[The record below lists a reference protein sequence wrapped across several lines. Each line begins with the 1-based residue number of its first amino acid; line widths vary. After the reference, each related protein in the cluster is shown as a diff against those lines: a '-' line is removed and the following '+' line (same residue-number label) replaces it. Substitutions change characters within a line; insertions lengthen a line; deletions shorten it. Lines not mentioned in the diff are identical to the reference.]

1 MQISK
6 LKAEVHH
13 LEESVKD
20 KEEFIRNL
28 EEEKSSELD
37 SCEKESA
44 AIRLHLTEALNE
56 QTTKVTQLEIQLA
69 DKECR

>member
-1 MQISK
+1 M
-6 LKAEVHH
+6 
-13 LEESVKD
+13 
-20 KEEFIRNL
+20 

-37 SCEKESA
+37 SYEKESA